1 MRKNVKKIVCVMM
14 AAVMILAMG
23 VTAFAANSPTVN
35 GVVKAQSG
43 KDANGRAITF
53 SLRRPDASY
62 NSAIASLQS
71 VEGLKAVLG
80 ANYYAGMEVVDV
92 RSITL
97 DQSDVT
103 YPITLTFSVPG
114 VVAGTHVAVLAY
126 VNGEWVVLD
135 CVVGN
140 GTITVT
146 FANADQ
152 LKCVAFVVDKSTATG
167 STGKVSPK
175 TGETT
180 TIPAMAAAAVVLM
193 IGGIYCLRKR
203 EVR

>member
-23 VTAFAANSPTVN
+23 VTAFAANSPTAN

-62 NSAIASLQS
+62 NSAIASIQS
-71 VEGLKAVLG
+71 VEGLKDVLD

-97 DQSDVT
+97 DQSDVK

-114 VVAGTHVAVLAY
+114 VVAGAHVAVLAY
-126 VNGEWVVLD
+126 VNGEWVALD
-135 CVVGN
+135 CVAGN

-152 LKCVAFVVDKSTATG
+152 LKCVAFVVDKSAATG